1 MTRNAVILFAGI
13 SLCAIFFLTLFVPQN
28 NKATTISA
36 GNIEHIKGKPLEM
49 QFDTVEALQEYFS
62 SVNYEWPLRNSETIP
77 SALIRSV
84 PADINQNIDSKTRK
98 QLFIR
103 IMLPIILAEQQRIRE
118 ERKTLTLA
126 LNSNLSHPKIEKR
139 INKLFSE
146 YKISTKVSFEE
157 KRAALLS
164 RFDELPVTLVLAQA
178 AIESGWGASRFSRT
192 GNSLFGEWTFNKDA
206 GIVPEQRQSGKT
218 HQVKA
223 FYSLRDSIA
232 SYTKNINRNNA
243 YKELRESRKSMR
255 ENSQPLDARILAE
268 GLHRYSQKGYDY
280 VASLIQILNSKD
292 FKQIE
297 SLQLD
302 SL

>member
-1 MTRNAVILFAGI
+1 MTKNAVILFAGI
-13 SLCAIFFLTLFVPQN
+13 SLCAIFFLTLLVPQN
-28 NKATTISA
+28 NKTTITTVS
-36 GNIEHIKGKPLEM
+36 IKQTVGKPFEL
-49 QFDTVEALQEYFS
+49 QFDTTDALQDYFS
-62 SVNYEWPLRNSETIP
+62 SVNYKWPIKSPEIIP

-84 PADINQNIDSKTRK
+84 PTDIHQNVDSKTRK

-103 IMLPIILAEQQRIRE
+103 IMLPIIRAEQQRIRE
-118 ERKTLTLA
+118 ERKTLILA
-126 LNSNLSHPKIEKR
+126 LNSDLSNPKIAKR
-139 INKLFSE
+139 INSLFSE
-146 YKISTKVSFEE
+146 YKINTKANFEE
-157 KRAALLS
+157 KRAELLS

-178 AIESGWGASRFSRT
+178 AIESGWGASRFSRA
-192 GNSLFGEWTFNKDA
+192 GNSLFGEWTFQKDA

-243 YKELRESRKSMR
+243 YKELRESRKRMR
-255 ENSQPLDARILAE
+255 ENNQPLDARILAE

-280 VASLIQILNSKD
+280 VVSLLQILNSSD

-302 SL
+302 SM